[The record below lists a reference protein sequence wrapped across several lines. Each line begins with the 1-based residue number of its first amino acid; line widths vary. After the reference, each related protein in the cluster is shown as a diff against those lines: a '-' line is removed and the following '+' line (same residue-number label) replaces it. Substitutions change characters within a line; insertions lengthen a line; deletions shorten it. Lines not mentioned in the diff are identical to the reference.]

1 MPRILND
8 EGKRVLVVVSEML
21 KIRDARMTCEEKKIP
36 NGEWHAR
43 NSTWYCCTWTQK
55 KSGWAIIYVYSWTA
69 VSAVVFKTIQIHSH
83 LI

>member
-36 NGEWHAR
+36 NGE
-43 NSTWYCCTWTQK
+43 
-55 KSGWAIIYVYSWTA
+55 
-69 VSAVVFKTIQIHSH
+69 
-83 LI
+83 